1 MAILHSIKI
10 KNFRSIESFEQCFKS
25 SGVTC
30 IIGRG
35 DTGKTTI
42 LEAISYVLT
51 SHRYINFYDSDFLN
65 CNSNNTIE
73 IEATL
78 LDLPKEIISKYGDY
92 IRCIVD
98 NEVIDDLAS
107 IEAENAPE
115 ALTIKL
121 TVYNDLEPSWT
132 VFCQRALEPR
142 AISAVDRSKLNVL
155 YVTDYNDR
163 QFSLNKGTPLYSM
176 LKSLS
181 DGEIFNENIV
191 LDVIREAKGKIDTS
205 IAGTFD
211 NLSARLA
218 REAKILGL
226 ELKDLKT
233 SLDQRDITINQNRIT
248 LHDGEL
254 PLRLKGRGSKRL
266 LSIAIQLAILDES
279 SIILIDEVEYG
290 LEPDRVQ
297 HLVNTLIS
305 KDNCQVIITT
315 HSSNVIT
322 ELPCDNLHILRE
334 LEGEKYLL
342 PIKVEMQALVRS
354 NPDAFFAKKV
364 VVCEGSTEIG
374 IIRAWNKNR
383 IKNRKLSMTYLG
395 VRYADGAGSQMVE
408 RAQGFDTLEY
418 DTVLVCDSDIDD
430 KDNGKIADEK
440 RIFNTN
446 GQKVFDC
453 QKGLSIE
460 EQVFYDVSWEC
471 VKKLIC
477 LHICIDRENPDKN
490 TTMQS
495 VFQSVSSKVGNI
507 DVLTWLDNDSIE
519 IRAALGAIS
528 KKNDWYKNITDGERF
543 GDLIISDLSTHRND
557 TLLNQTFFKLD
568 QWIDGK

>member
-1 MAILHSIKI
+1 M
-10 KNFRSIESFEQCFKS
+10 
-25 SGVTC
+25 
-30 IIGRG
+30 
-35 DTGKTTI
+35 
-42 LEAISYVLT
+42 EAISYVLT

-191 LDVIREAKGKIDTS
+191 LEVIREAKGKIDTS
-205 IAGTFD
+205 IAGAFD
-211 NLSARLA
+211 KLSARLTG
-218 REAKILGL
+218 EAKILGL

-322 ELPCDNLHILRE
+322 ELPCDNLHILRG

-364 VVCEGSTEIG
+364 VVCEGATEIG

-408 RAQGFDTLEY
+408 RAQGFDALEY

-557 TLLNQTFFKLD
+557 TLLHQTFYKLD